1 MNIISWTNNNGN
13 IIIISIMLFS
23 LILGI
28 IGYSYGVYK
37 FNYENKKNDY
47 VKFIDNI
54 DYALTVINKNN
65 LTEEDKLNIQL
76 SLNKAFSRAMIT
88 MDDNVFNEIAN
99 LLDGNFDKEKRNKIY
114 YYMRKDLNPKTNI
127 SVSDVISKW
136 IELKNG

>member
-1 MNIISWTNNNGN
+1 
-13 IIIISIMLFS
+13 MLFS